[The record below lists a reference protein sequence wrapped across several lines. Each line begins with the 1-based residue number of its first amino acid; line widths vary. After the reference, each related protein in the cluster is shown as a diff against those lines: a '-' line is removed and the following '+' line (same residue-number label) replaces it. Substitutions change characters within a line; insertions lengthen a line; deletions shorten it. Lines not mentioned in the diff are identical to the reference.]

1 MHRAYWIV
9 VVLAVFVFQVG
20 VLGSPGVGGWACVGA
35 TRAIFGTQVGSLDA
49 LDPSDS
55 EVAGGTW
62 YVGSYHTAGTG
73 GWTDTGFLG
82 VDQRSPLLPGETKI
96 WWVYIWG
103 SPEGPFPYEYST
115 RWGWSDP
122 YNRDTSVA
130 TAFELVQKPDGI
142 TGGPAVGTV
151 WNEPMGELMLPWY
164 GTSDGL
170 TGYQFSFSLTLVP
183 EPSSLL
189 ALSGGIAFSGL
200 SLRRRRRHDLCIQAS
215 WVKGARAD

>member
-1 MHRAYWIV
+1 MHRACWTLVALAIFMCQIV
-9 VVLAVFVFQVG
+9 A
-20 VLGSPGVGGWACVGA
+20 LGSPGVSGWACVGA
-35 TRAIFGTQVGSLDA
+35 TRAIFGTQVSSLDA

-62 YVGSYHTAGTG
+62 YVGSYHTADAD

-82 VDQRSPLLPGETKI
+82 VDQRAPLLPGEIKI

-122 YNRDTSVA
+122 YNRDMSVA
-130 TAFELVQKPDGI
+130 TAFELFQKPAGI
-142 TGGPAVGTV
+142 TGGPAIGTV
-151 WNEPMGELMLPWY
+151 WNEPMGELMLPSY

-170 TGYQFSFSLTLVP
+170 TGYRFRFSLTLVP
-183 EPSSLL
+183 EPSTLL
-189 ALSGGIAFSGL
+189 SLSGGTALWGL
-200 SLRRRRRHDLCIQAS
+200 GLRRRRRD
-215 WVKGARAD
+215 